1 MANSNKPNGLQ
12 LVGTISGAPVN
23 GNIRTYQMT
32 GATAIFPGDAV
43 KLDDATGLVAPAA
56 AGDTLLGVCVG
67 VKVDRSIASTEHP
80 GYASASSAAYI
91 QVAVGP
97 DYLYSIQEDSAGG
110 AMVITN
116 IGSNGDIVATA
127 GDTSLGYSKYTLD
140 SSDVIANDASPAS
153 AQLRVVDLDSV
164 YGNAVGNYARWIV
177 RINENHFTATSSGAS
192 LVGL

>member
-12 LVGTISGAPVN
+12 LWGTISGAPVN

-32 GATAIFPGDAV
+32 GATAIFPGDPV

-56 AGDTLLGVCVG
+56 AGDELLGVCVG

-91 QVAVGP
+91 FVAVGP

-110 AMVITN
+110 ALAVTN
-116 IGSNGDIVATA
+116 IGSNGDVVAGSGST
-127 GDTSLGYSKYTLD
+127 TLGNSAYVLD
-140 SSDVIANDASPAS
+140 SSDVIAKDASPAS
-153 AQLRVVDLDSV
+153 AQLRVVALDPRQD
-164 YGNAVGNYARWIV
+164 NAVGDYARWIV
-177 RINENHFTATSSGAS
+177 KINEDHFNNTTGI
-192 LVGL
+192 